1 MTATDTIMI
10 TALLVFLIAY
20 WHRGLKRRITVL
32 ATAAVVALASSTL
45 GVMNDRWQ
53 AWPTLLLAI
62 LLVIG
67 QIISHWRKPHQSIRR
82 IPWISGSL
90 LMLLTAFALL
100 PIYLFPVFALPEPEG
115 SHPVGVRDFELTDSS
130 RPGLMEAAQNEPRRL
145 RVRVWYPAGCV
156 SGLNTR
162 PYFTEQEV
170 IDSARSLG
178 PNLGLPA
185 FFFTHL
191 GLVKTHS
198 YLDAPPLES
207 EEPWPVAFF
216 SHGYSSHLGQNT
228 ALMEHL
234 ASHGYLVFSVQHSYD
249 STTVRFDDGSTAS
262 MGEEWFEWTRK
273 VSTEGFP
280 ESERKMLAGRNYD
293 ERYEG
298 AVETFQAMESQDQR
312 LFRSVPVWRDDRM
325 FLLESVANGLVP
337 EAVKIIVSGGDYSR
351 VGHLGMSFGG
361 STAAS
366 VCQVDPRCAAAVNL
380 DGGNFDSAQFNRDQ
394 PAPFL
399 MMHSDWMK
407 AFAEFL
413 PDSKPDPG
421 FGFNDLSYERFE
433 TAGLNPDMHRM
444 RVENSKHLG
453 FSDMGLM
460 ARQPVRGILFGDIDG
475 GEMVAIQN
483 DVVLGFLGRYLR
495 GQDKDFPAGD
505 FPAGIHDS
513 HLAVLPHDADGVR
526 KWWLA
531 KYPED
536 TTEQVILETDIG
548 QIEVAL
554 YPSRAS
560 LSAANFLAYVDAGL
574 FDGAE
579 FYRTTD
585 RKEGRIDIIQGGLM
599 AEAMK
604 LPLDEIVALTSPL
617 PPIAHETTT
626 QTGILNER
634 GTIALGRL
642 APGTASSEF
651 FINIGDNPELDTGFV
666 DDRLDGLGY
675 AALGRVM
682 RGMRVAEKIQSM
694 PIEQNSGNAVF
705 KGQLLADPIL
715 IRKVYRT
722 SRQKPD

>member
-10 TALLVFLIAY
+10 TALLVFLFAY
-20 WHRGLKRRITVL
+20 WHRRLKRRSTVL
-32 ATAAVVALASSTL
+32 TAASVVAFACAIL
-45 GVMNDRWQ
+45 GIMNYRWQ

-62 LLVIG
+62 FLVIG
-67 QIISHWRKPHQSIRR
+67 LMISHWRKPQPSIRR

-90 LMLLTAFALL
+90 LVLLTAFALL
-100 PIYLFPVFALPEPEG
+100 PIYLFPVFALPEPDG
-115 SHPVGVRDFELTDSS
+115 SHTVGVRDFELIDAS

-145 RVRVWYPAGCV
+145 KVRVWYPAGSV
-156 SGLNTR
+156 SGLHMR

-170 IDSARSLG
+170 IDSASSLG

-207 EEPWPVAFF
+207 EERWPVVFF

-249 STTVRFDDGSTAS
+249 STTVRFDDGSTAG
-262 MGEEWFEWTRK
+262 MGEEWFEWTSK
-273 VSTEGFP
+273 MSTEGFP
-280 ESERKMLAGRNYD
+280 EAERKMLAGRNYD

-312 LFRSVPVWRDDRM
+312 LSRSVPVWRDDRM

-337 EAVKIIVSGGDYSR
+337 EAVKKIVAGGDYSR

-407 AFAEFL
+407 DFAEFF
-413 PDSKPDPG
+413 PDSTPDPE

-433 TAGLNPDMHRM
+433 TAGLNPDMHRL

-483 DVVLGFLGRYLR
+483 DVVLGFLDRYL
-495 GQDKDFPAGD
+495 GGLDND
-505 FPAGIHDS
+505 FPAGIYDS
-513 HLAVLPHDADGVR
+513 HPAVLPHDAGGVR

-531 KYPED
+531 KHPED
-536 TTEQVILETDIG
+536 TTEQVVLETDIG
-548 QIEVAL
+548 EIEVAL
-554 YPSRAS
+554 YPSRAP

-579 FYRTTD
+579 FYRATEK
-585 RKEGRIDIIQGGLM
+585 KEGGIDIIQGGLM

-604 LPLDEIVALTSPL
+604 LPLDEIVALTSSL

-626 QTGILNER
+626 QTSILNER

-651 FINIGDNPELDTGFV
+651 FINIGNNPELDTGFV

-675 AALGRVM
+675 AAFGRVM
-682 RGMRVAEKIQSM
+682 RGMRVAEKIQSL
-694 PIEQNSGNAVF
+694 PIEQDSGNAVV
-705 KGQLLADPIL
+705 KGQLLSDPVL
-715 IRKVYRT
+715 IRKAYRV
-722 SRQKPD
+722 SRQRLD

>member
-1 MTATDTIMI
+1 MTFTDII
-10 TALLVFLIAY
+10 LAASLVAFLLVY
-20 WHRGLKRRITVL
+20 WHSGLKHRKLIL
-32 ATAAVVALASSTL
+32 AASLAVAIASSAL
-45 GVMNDRWQ
+45 GILNFRWQ
-53 AWPTLLLAI
+53 AWPALLLSVSAVI
-62 LLVIG
+62 FLLLRQRWYSRV
-67 QIISHWRKPHQSIRR
+67 PHKGL
-82 IPWISGSL
+82 PWISGSL
-90 LMLLTAFALL
+90 LILLTALSL
-100 PIYLFPVFALPEPEG
+100 WPLYLFPVFSLPQPKG
-115 SHPVGVRDFELTDSS
+115 PHAVGVRDFELYDPT
-130 RPGLMEAAQNEPRRL
+130 RKGLMEAAENETRRL
-145 RVRVWYPAGCV
+145 KVRVWYPAGTV
-156 SGLNTR
+156 SGLHAR

-170 IDSARSLG
+170 IDSASSLG

-191 GLVKTHS
+191 GLVETNS
-198 YLDAPPLES
+198 YVDAPPLES
-207 EEPWPVAFF
+207 TGKWPVVFF

-249 STTVRFDDGSTAS
+249 STTVRFEDGSTAS
-262 MGEEWFEWTRK
+262 MGEEWLEWTRK
-273 VSTEGFP
+273 MSTEGFP

-298 AVETFQAMESQDQR
+298 AVETFRAMEEQDQR

-337 EAVKIIVSGGDYSR
+337 EAVKKIVSSGDYSR
-351 VGHLGMSFGG
+351 VGHMGMSFGG

-399 MMHSDWMK
+399 MMHSDWVT
-407 AFAEFL
+407 AFADFL
-413 PDSKPDPG
+413 PDAIPDPG
-421 FGFNDLSYERFE
+421 FGFNDMSYERFE
-433 TAGLNPDMHRM
+433 TAGLNPDMHRF

-460 ARQPVRGILFGDIDG
+460 ARQPVREVLFGSING
-475 GEMVAIQN
+475 SEMVAIQN
-483 DVVLGFLGRYLR
+483 DIVLGFLDRYLR
-495 GQDKDFPAGD
+495 GQANG

-513 HLAVLPHDADGVR
+513 HPAVLLHDAHGVR
-526 KWWLA
+526 QWWLT
-531 KYPED
+531 KHPED
-536 TTEQVILETDIG
+536 TTEQVILETEIG
-548 QIEVAL
+548 EIEVAL
-554 YPSRAS
+554 YPSRAP
-560 LSAANFLAYVDAGL
+560 LSVANFLTYVDAGL

-579 FYRTTD
+579 FYRATD
-585 RKEGRIDIIQGGLM
+585 RKEGGIDIIQGGLM

-604 LPLDEIVALTSPL
+604 LPLDEIIALTSSL

-626 QTGILNER
+626 QTGILNQR

-666 DDRLDGLGY
+666 DDRQDGLGY
-675 AALGRVM
+675 AAFGRVM
-682 RGMRVAEKIQSM
+682 RGMREAEKIQSL
-694 PIEQNSGNAVF
+694 PIEQNSGNAVV

-715 IRKVYRT
+715 IPKVYRT
-722 SRQKPD
+722 SRQRSD